1 MAKSV
6 AVLIGEQGMTVNQL
20 TDRSGLEQSVVT
32 AIATGCWTP
41 SPEQRNKMAAALG
54 VEVGDIAWG
63 HKTPV
68 QHIWG
73 QGPG

>member
-6 AVLIGEQGMTVNQL
+6 AELIGERSMTVSQL
-20 TDRSGLEQSVVT
+20 ADQSGLEEPVVT

-41 SPEQRNKMAAALG
+41 SPTQRKKLATALA
-54 VEVGDIAWG
+54 VEVDQISWG